1 MLCQLSKTGCK
12 HPHTNPGVIPLGPVI
27 PAPREPKTG
36 AFQAAS
42 RDKIRQLQA
51 RKEAMLYRNKVWRIV
66 EDIQRSPPVIT
77 THKHTLI

>member
-36 AFQAAS
+36 ALQAAS

-66 EDIQRSPPVIT
+66 EDT
-77 THKHTLI
+77 